1 VILRGS
7 RIWDRTTRRGG
18 SSDVYGSGS
27 GRFIGQFC
35 VHLPYSRNVGSYV
48 VVITSEMELLDAAVV
63 ITTSKLVDVVYLVV
77 MADELCTDPGRAA
90 H

>member
-1 VILRGS
+1 
-7 RIWDRTTRRGG
+7 
-18 SSDVYGSGS
+18 
-27 GRFIGQFC
+27 
-35 VHLPYSRNVGSYV
+35 V

-63 ITTSKLVDVVYLVV
+63 ITTSKLVDVVDVVV